1 MRIRSWQ
8 LFLMLILTAMM
19 LAGCVENSVHSD
31 GGTAGPTEITPP
43 AAEEPD
49 IPKEST
55 SQTETNQL
63 DAQYMQGEFWKL
75 TEDSSDL
82 LPLDT
87 DETPASYFEQ
97 LQSQATAEAE
107 RYIQEICLPELE
119 NFQAEYGGTKTGD
132 TFYEETRIDNL
143 EPAGVF
149 CKDGT
154 RYLVYIL
161 DFSAHV
167 APGTELF
174 FAGGMSMDD
183 DGWMDPGPG
192 HILALS
198 LADDEGVQLSFGY
211 QSDIFPYQYD
221 NQEFFQQDFS
231 VMLTHYLMDQE
242 NS

>member
-1 MRIRSWQ
+1 M
-8 LFLMLILTAMM
+8 
-19 LAGCVENSVHSD
+19 
-31 GGTAGPTEITPP
+31 
-43 AAEEPD
+43 
-49 IPKEST
+49 
-55 SQTETNQL
+55 
-63 DAQYMQGEFWKL
+63 
-75 TEDSSDL
+75 
-82 LPLDT
+82 DT

-97 LQSQATAEAE
+97 LQAQATVEAE

-143 EPAGVF
+143 EPVGVF
-149 CKDGT
+149 CKDGA

-161 DFSAHV
+161 EFSAHV

-174 FAGGMSMDD
+174 FAGGMGMDD
-183 DGWMDPGPG
+183 DRWMDPGPE

-198 LADDEGVQLSFGY
+198 LESDESVRLAFGY
-211 QSDIFPYQYD
+211 QGDIFPYQYD

-231 VMLTHYLMDQE
+231 AMLAQHLMGQE

>member
-1 MRIRSWQ
+1 MRIRSRQ
-8 LFLMLILTAMM
+8 LLLMLILTAMM

-55 SQTETNQL
+55 SQPETNPL

-87 DETPASYFEQ
+87 DETPTSYFEQ

-167 APGTELF
+167 APGTELL
-174 FAGGMSMDD
+174 FAGGMSMD

-192 HILALS
+192 HILAFS
-198 LADDEGVQLSFGY
+198 LENDGSIQLSFGH
-211 QSDIFPYQYD
+211 QGDIFPHHCGED
-221 NQEFFQQDFS
+221 QELFQQS
-231 VMLTHYLMDQE
+231 LSLMLAEYLMDQE

>member
-1 MRIRSWQ
+1 MWIRPRQ
-8 LFLMLILTAMM
+8 LFFVLILAAIILT
-19 LAGCVENSVHSD
+19 GCTRNVTRNDVR
-31 GGTAGPTEITPP
+31 TTGPAEVTPSEP
-43 AAEEPD
+43 TVAEEEP
-49 IPKEST
+49 
-55 SQTETNQL
+55 SQTDMKSL

-75 TEDSSDL
+75 TEDSGDL

-97 LQSQATAEAE
+97 LQPQATAEAE

>member
-1 MRIRSWQ
+1 MAEFASIVHLLHHNFHIFPYPYHTTLFPFVQ
-8 LFLMLILTAMM
+8 LLFF
-19 LAGCVENSVHSD
+19 
-31 GGTAGPTEITPP
+31 
-43 AAEEPD
+43 
-49 IPKEST
+49 K
-55 SQTETNQL
+55 
-63 DAQYMQGEFWKL
+63 
-75 TEDSSDL
+75 
-82 LPLDT
+82 
-87 DETPASYFEQ
+87 
-97 LQSQATAEAE
+97 QA
-107 RYIQEICLPELE
+107 
-119 NFQAEYGGTKTGD
+119 
-132 TFYEETRIDNL
+132 L